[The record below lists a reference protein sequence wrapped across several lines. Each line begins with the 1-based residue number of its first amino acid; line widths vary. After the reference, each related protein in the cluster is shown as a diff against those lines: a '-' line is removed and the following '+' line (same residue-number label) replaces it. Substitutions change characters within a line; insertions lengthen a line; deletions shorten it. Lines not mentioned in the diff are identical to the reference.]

1 MQPLREK
8 RQSIH
13 VIGSLDLVQTLFA
26 DRLFDQLNLWN
37 VDVVHSVRGRPS
49 MIFDAK
55 YKAAS
60 ASGASP
66 NADHSQRGPLPNPG
80 LLHRAWGAP
89 CLARLRRRRTAP
101 FPPST
106 EHRSVRW
113 IFLGNRRLC
122 WRGWVI

>member
-8 RQSIH
+8 HQIIH

-55 YKAAS
+55 CKAAS

-66 NADHSQRGPLPNPG
+66 NADHYQILAYCTALGVP
-80 LLHRAWGAP
+80 RAWLVYAGAGQP
-89 CLARLRRRRTAP
+89 RSRRVLNMGVSAGSFSGTGGFA
-101 FPPST
+101 
-106 EHRSVRW
+106 
-113 IFLGNRRLC
+113 GA
-122 WRGWVI
+122 GG